1 MKHKRKRERYK
12 KRRESLPPRDTA
24 SFRMRRVQTSPP
36 LDETHAA
43 VPSFVIS
50 RDILQADRFHVAHVY
65 ADIHAHISGRHTA
78 HHGETRAKTRVG
90 MQKCDSPVRP
100 TTAGL
105 FARVLVTSDK
115 GQPLKK
121 NAVSLTSSSAHSGVR
136 QTNCTR
142 GYISIVSLKNLPLSV
157 CRVTTRF

>member
-1 MKHKRKRERYK
+1 M
-12 KRRESLPPRDTA
+12 
-24 SFRMRRVQTSPP
+24 
-36 LDETHAA
+36 
-43 VPSFVIS
+43 IS
-50 RDILQADRFHVAHVY
+50 RDILQAGRFHVAHVY

-142 GYISIVSLKNLPLSV
+142 RCISIVSLTNLPLSA
-157 CRVTTRF
+157 CRVTTRSSFRNSRQQVFNIPLIIVLVVRRRYIENLKLAKRYQTIKIFV